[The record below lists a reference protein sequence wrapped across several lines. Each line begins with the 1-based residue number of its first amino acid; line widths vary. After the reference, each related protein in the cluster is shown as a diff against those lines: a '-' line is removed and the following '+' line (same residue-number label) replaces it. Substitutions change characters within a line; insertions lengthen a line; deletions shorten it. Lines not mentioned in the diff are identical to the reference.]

1 MFRAVLCSSLMLF
14 VSASSIAEAKDKKGY
29 HCEIKKKGKTI
40 DDSDIETRKACKKK
54 GGKWVKDQV
63 GGHDHSHGD
72 GEDHEH
78 DEE

>member
-1 MFRAVLCSSLMLF
+1 MFRAFMCSFLILF

-40 DDSDIETRKACKKK
+40 DDPDIESRKVCKKK
-54 GGKWVKDQV
+54 GGKWVKDH
-63 GGHDHSHGD
+63 GADHSHGE

-78 DEE
+78 EEE